1 MLSDRSYVQGT
12 RYYPSPDV
20 CLGFIGRLLRSSND
34 VHLQTTLGPLLE
46 SRLPER
52 LGLGGS
58 ALDLAMR
65 ITTCSQMGIACE
77 QDRQALL
84 SLQCEEETPEAR
96 KDDSYCVP
104 GTGDPDGLIP
114 SKWFHGSSTEA
125 MNHLLEQDLD
135 ILVMCFPLTG
145 ETRGMISY
153 QQFEIMSKKKTWVFS
168 TLNILHLSDKFRFL
182 SSVARGE
189 SINTGAL
196 IHALETGQI
205 RGAAVDGTDPEPLP
219 SDHPLWKAP
228 NLLVTP

>member
-1 MLSDRSYVQGT
+1 
-12 RYYPSPDV
+12 
-20 CLGFIGRLLRSSND
+20 
-34 VHLQTTLGPLLE
+34 
-46 SRLPER
+46 
-52 LGLGGS
+52 
-58 ALDLAMR
+58 
-65 ITTCSQMGIACE
+65 
-77 QDRQALL
+77 
-84 SLQCEEETPEAR
+84 
-96 KDDSYCVP
+96 
-104 GTGDPDGLIP
+104 
-114 SKWFHGSSTEA
+114 
-125 MNHLLEQDLD
+125 MNHFLEQDLD
-135 ILVMCFPLTG
+135 ILVMCLPLTG

-168 TLNILHLSDKFRFL
+168 TLNTLHLSDKFRFL